1 MLYIFVDLH
10 TLSQMF
16 PEMFEIIEISYFNQC
31 SGVIASSVNNVIPAW
46 KRQIN
51 NFFSVIIQIYLR
63 E

>member
-16 PEMFEIIEISYFNQC
+16 PEMFETIEISYFKQC
-31 SGVIASSVNNVIPAW
+31 SGVNNVIPAW